1 MFPNEVGLVYHGGVG
16 NPQREDVSVYYP
28 VEILCRVMALVSARA
43 MRFPD
48 ELGVE
53 HLDLMPLL
61 GPSPKTYYG
70 LLHFTPTGSAMVA
83 QAVIARFFR
92 ASPL

>member
-1 MFPNEVGLVYHGGVG
+1 M
-16 NPQREDVSVYYP
+16 SVYYS

-43 MRFPD
+43 MRFAD

-53 HLDLMPLL
+53 HLDLKPLL
-61 GPSPKTYYG
+61 GPSLKTCYDFVY
-70 LLHFTPTGSAMVA
+70 FTPIGSAMVA

-92 ASPL
+92 ASPFVDSISSAVALSARTAVE